1 MTRLIQ
7 MVLLVNCDC
16 YGSHSARAK
25 HHVHDVLVVPAYGRV
40 EGLPCDCLIIYVVS
54 GSMSGSFSIY
64 HKRERIWCKPT
75 TPCNLGNYESGPQD
89 ANLMD
94 RVRGGIILR
103 LSPPPA
109 GYFSNQKQTRGGRG
123 IEKWPAGGEVLSSK

>member
-7 MVLLVNCDC
+7 MVLLVDCDC

-75 TPCNLGNYESGPQD
+75 TPCNLGNYESGSQD
-89 ANLMD
+89 ANPMD
-94 RVRGGIILR
+94 MVKCEIILR
-103 LSPPPA
+103 LRPPPA
-109 GYFSNQKQTRGGRG
+109 GHFSKTPLPSRVRF
-123 IEKWPAGGEVLSSK
+123 